1 MHIEYCFSL
10 ICLSFKTMMDFINV
24 IWCFNKLVSRPRPTV
39 FLTETSVALHVS
51 SFVTLIIWRY
61 WCWSRGILWCF
72 MSLINWKSEK
82 NKNSSSAWFP
92 DSYPWNIN
100 NSTIR
105 RAFPRDLLAE
115 RWLIIHDYNLFM
127 SSMFI
132 TWYLI
137 LIKCASVICCW
148 QGPQKHS
155 LPRVIRAWKSI
166 VKKNTISSRLF
177 LIRTSS
183 TITLQNDTV
192 LLFEQRGAKK
202 K

>member
-1 MHIEYCFSL
+1 MLVKRDSVVFHEP
-10 ICLSFKTMMDFINV
+10 D
-24 IWCFNKLVSRPRPTV
+24 KLKK
-39 FLTETSVALHVS
+39 
-51 SFVTLIIWRY
+51 
-61 WCWSRGILWCF
+61 
-72 MSLINWKSEK
+72 WKK
-82 NKNSSSAWFP
+82 INSSSACFP

-155 LPRVIRAWKSI
+155 LPRVIIAWKSI
-166 VKKNTISSRLF
+166 AKKNTISSRLF

-202 K
+202 NRGAPPCFLFVGKPLI